1 MRAFAKIF
9 ALLMFLTCANV
20 EAAILEKN
28 SDEMFFRELKTRILI
43 PMPPERIR
51 HRKDGH
57 KLQKP
62 NPRQIEVPPRRPPKQ
77 PERYT
82 QRQPKRPPFV
92 RAPRLPQRHSPPRGS
107 NPPKRFN
114 PPRF

>member
-1 MRAFAKIF
+1 MKAFAKIF
-9 ALLMFLTCANV
+9 VLLIFLTCTNA

-28 SDEMFFRELKTRILI
+28 SDEIIFQELKTKILI
-43 PMPPERIR
+43 PVPPERIR
-51 HRKDGH
+51 HRKDSH

-62 NPRQIEVPPRRPPKQ
+62 APRQIEVPSRRPSKQ

-92 RAPRLPQRHSPPRGS
+92 RTPRLPQRHFPSRGS
-107 NPPKRFN
+107 HPHKRFN